1 MARACSICSH
11 PLRADVD
18 VAISEP
24 GALIARVASDFA
36 VSPDA
41 LKRHRQNHLL
51 PAVAAELASDPELS
65 HIDLLKEM
73 RTLYHR
79 MNLHLERVEE
89 TDNWQAIRAFHAEAR
104 RDLELLAKL
113 MGELDDRPQVTIMI
127 APQVQ
132 QVIINALAPY
142 PDARKAVVDAL
153 APLEAATS

>member
-1 MARACSICSH
+1 
-11 PLRADVD
+11 
-18 VAISEP
+18 
-24 GALIARVASDFA
+24 
-36 VSPDA
+36 
-41 LKRHRQNHLL
+41 
-51 PAVAAELASDPELS
+51 VAAELANDPELS

-113 MGELDDRPQVTIMI
+113 MGELDERPQVNILI

-132 QVIINALAPY
+132 QVIIAALTPY
-142 PDARKAVVDAL
+142 PDARRAVVDAL
-153 APLEAATS
+153 APLETTSS